1 MFHLKYSIDYYLAK
15 TKTVRICFG
24 CFLSFGFPKLAVNLP
39 PKHFILVFRIYFLL
53 VQHSSNHFFMM
64 LLMLPQT
71 DLFFPSLI
79 KRAMYLVILNL
90 LRCPFICRY
99 WTTNSLIFFDLFY
112 IGLSILHFFLCI
124 YHRQT
129 HRIPTFFLHAQYLHW
144 LSFWNNKTLYFSFI
158 FTEFQ

>member
-90 LRCPFICRY
+90 VDIELLTVLF
-99 WTTNSLIFFDLFY
+99 FFDLFY

-129 HRIPTFFLHAQYLHW
+129 HRIPTFFQHAQYLH
-144 LSFWNNKTLYFSFI
+144 
-158 FTEFQ
+158 